1 MSNYHVEAV
10 DKPAALTSQALKS
23 LRYQQVQG
31 LSRRQLIRRAI
42 GAGVGL
48 WLLELSA
55 GTIGF
60 IWPNLASGFGGKLP
74 IGTLE
79 EVKTANSSLPIAD
92 GFPAYFAQARA
103 FVILIDPAQQRFI
116 AGEDTTG
123 DGHPLNVRALY
134 QRCPHLGCKPNP
146 CLKNFWMECPCHGS
160 RYDRLG
166 IKALGA
172 HKIKIHLHPEVTVDI
187 TALVARSPDEAEF
200 LAKGGALVA
209 ETERAQL
216 EAAEAA
222 QRAAQ
227 QAAALFEAK
236 SGEAKPAAE
245 GEAAEAPA
253 EAEEAPAEKK

>member
-1 MSNYHVEAV
+1 MPMNVILLERVPKLGQMGDVVKVKPGFARNYLLPQKKALRATKDNIAYFESQRTTLEAQNLERRQEAEAV
-10 DKPAALTSQALKS
+10 GAKMSDLK
-23 LRYQQVQG
+23 
-31 LSRRQLIRRAI
+31 
-42 GAGVGL
+42 
-48 WLLELSA
+48 
-55 GTIGF
+55 
-60 IWPNLASGFGGKLP
+60 
-74 IGTLE
+74 
-79 EVKTANSSLPIAD
+79 
-92 GFPAYFAQARA
+92 
-103 FVILIDPAQQRFI
+103 VILIRQASESLQLYGSVTSRDISDGAVA
-116 AGEDTTG
+116 AGVKIERGQVELD
-123 DGHPLNVRALY
+123 
-134 QRCPHLGCKPNP
+134 KPI
-146 CLKNFWMECPCHGS
+146 KN
-160 RYDRLG
+160 
-166 IKALGA
+166 LGA

-236 SGEAKPAAE
+236 SGEAKAAAE